1 MSLKVGIVGL
11 PNVGKS
17 TLFNSLLKKRVALSA
32 NYPFATI
39 EPNTGIVAV
48 PDKRLERLA
57 EVVGVE
63 ENMIPKD
70 LLDGSR
76 IKSGMTEEAR
86 KYLPP
91 LVPAVVE
98 FVDIAGLVKGAS
110 EGAGLGNKFL
120 SHIREVDA
128 IIHVLRDFTD
138 TNIVREGSTDALS
151 DKETI
156 ETELALAD
164 LQVLEKLVPAQ
175 EKQAKVSKDP
185 LENQKLEILKQVQND
200 LSEGKIFLGNFQI
213 GDERLRGWFATLPL
227 MTLKPVLY
235 VYNVSEDEYA
245 ERIKNV
251 IPAEAGIHIS
261 DGSPINTLESPLDS
275 LQSGMTSVD
284 DYSLVICAKLEEDLV
299 DLSDEEKSE
308 YLKELGIEE
317 TGLERLIRKAY
328 SLLGLASFLTAGKK
342 EVRAWTIKKGSLAP
356 VAAGVIH
363 TDFEKKFIRAQ
374 VIEFDKYIE
383 AGSLTAAKAKGW
395 VRTEGKDYI
404 VKDGDV
410 VEFLIGS

>member
-48 PDKRLERLA
+48 PDKRLGELA
-57 EVVGVE
+57 EVVKNE
-63 ENMIPKD
+63 EKMD
-70 LLDGSR
+70 S
-76 IKSGMTEEAR
+76 
-86 KYLPP
+86 LPP

-110 EGAGLGNKFL
+110 TGAGLGNQFL

-128 IIHVLRDFTD
+128 IIHVLRDFED
-138 TNIVREGSTDALS
+138 SNIIREGSIDSLS

-164 LQVLEKLVPAQ
+164 LQTLEKLVPAQ
-175 EKQAKVSKDP
+175 EKQAKTSKDI
-185 LENQKLEILKQVQND
+185 LDNQKWEILANLKSQ
-200 LSEGKIFLGNFQI
+200 LEKSELNGNSLYNFLQPIN
-213 GDERLRGWFATLPL
+213 DERLRSWFTQLPL
-227 MTLKPVLY
+227 LTLKPVLY
-235 VYNVSEDEYA
+235 VYNVSE
-245 ERIKNV
+245 
-251 IPAEAGIHIS
+251 
-261 DGSPINTLESPLDS
+261 ESYEFRVKSSELNENEI
-275 LQSGMTSVD
+275 V
-284 DYSLVICAKLEEDLV
+284 VCAKLEEDLV
-299 DLSDEEKSE
+299 DLSDEEKME

-374 VIEFDKYIE
+374 VIEFEKYIE
-383 AGSLTAAKAKGW
+383 AGSLVNAKSKGW
-395 VRTEGKDYI
+395 VRTEGKDYE

-410 VEFLIGS
+410 IEFMIGT